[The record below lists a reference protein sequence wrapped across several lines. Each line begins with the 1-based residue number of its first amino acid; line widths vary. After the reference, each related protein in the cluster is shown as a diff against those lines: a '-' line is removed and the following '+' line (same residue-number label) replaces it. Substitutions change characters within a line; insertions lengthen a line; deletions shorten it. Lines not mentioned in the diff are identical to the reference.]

1 MKNVLDAMYFHY
13 STSLASP
20 SRTPVRCNGLY
31 WRLLFFTSKHSS
43 FRPFFLPPIKNVS
56 QSDMWMDKFT
66 TILKYEGLKPYLW
79 KNISTTHSTWNLWCL
94 IDWIKHD
101 ADLAPN
107 LIDISKHGCRTIVP
121 ERSVSPFLTPSLVA
135 VSWAGRHCCCWW
147 RWQQWGGT
155 PQELDVLDLFPMV
168 TVASA
173 LGVVHQHHRCA
184 SCYLYR
190 K

>member
-1 MKNVLDAMYFHY
+1 M
-13 STSLASP
+13 
-20 SRTPVRCNGLY
+20 RCNGLY

-43 FRPFFLPPIKNVS
+43 FLPFFLPPIKNVS

-107 LIDISKHGCRTIVP
+107 LIDSSEHGCHTIVP
-121 ERSVSPFLTPSLVA
+121 ERFVSPFLAPSSSCLMSRSSLLLLMAMTIMRRNTTRARCSWPLPYGNCRLCIGCRSSTPPLRQLLLV
-135 VSWAGRHCCCWW
+135 
-147 RWQQWGGT
+147 
-155 PQELDVLDLFPMV
+155 
-168 TVASA
+168 
-173 LGVVHQHHRCA
+173 
-184 SCYLYR
+184 
-190 K
+190 